1 MYAPQGS
8 QIQYDFYLLKNI
20 KLTSNIVQLDGRH
33 SINMVN
39 RTIEAHDQQIHTIL
53 QVIEGKMNSRLQIQ
67 YKLKR
72 SGTIPKLRVL
82 LRQHRSYFVHKLQNK
97 ISQ

>member
-53 QVIEGKMNSRLQIQ
+53 QVI
-67 YKLKR
+67 KLKR
-72 SGTIPKLRVL
+72 YGTIPKL
-82 LRQHRSYFVHKLQNK
+82 
-97 ISQ
+97 